1 MRFLYKG
8 DSKMKKKIIGFILLA
23 AGLAVCVFAG
33 YKLFIINREYK
44 LSEDLYSVQEK
55 KYVKT
60 YPLNEEKTGEITV
73 DFTGLKKENSDICA
87 WLHIPSI
94 SVSYP
99 VLQGENNNTYLRRLP
114 DGTYNVGGS
123 IFIDERCKSDFSSPV
138 TVIYGH
144 YMNNGT
150 MFGRLNKFLDNSFL
164 KTNRNFEIY
173 TPEKHINAKIICCF
187 ETKSSSEIYNLPD
200 ENSINDYL
208 NILSDESKADLKSID
223 TANENLV
230 ILSTCSHSFESA
242 RTVLI
247 AVIKN

>member
-8 DSKMKKKIIGFILLA
+8 DNKMKKKIIGIILLA

-33 YKLFIINREYK
+33 YKLFVINREYK
-44 LSEDLYSVQEK
+44 LSEELYSEQEK
-55 KYVKT
+55 KYVKIEQ
-60 YPLNEEKTGEITV
+60 LDEKDTGGITV
-73 DFTGLKKENSDICA
+73 DFAGLKKENSDICA

-99 VLQGENNNTYLRRLP
+99 VLQGENNNTYLRHLP

-123 IFIDERCKSDFSSPV
+123 IFIDERCKNDFTSPV
-138 TVIYGH
+138 TVVYGH

-150 MFGRLNKFLDNSFL
+150 MFGRLKKFLDNSFL
-164 KTNRNFEIY
+164 KTNKNFKIY
-173 TPEKHINAKIICCF
+173 TPEKETDAKIICCF

-208 NILSDESKADLKSID
+208 NILSDESKTDLRSID
-223 TANENLV
+223 TANENIV

-247 AVIKN
+247 AVIKK